1 MTNSGRSATTIKNW
15 GFLLKDRQG
24 AELGLVF
31 GAMHRHDFP
40 QEAVPRPLDANDS
53 VTWYFNRDGLKS
65 TVMVRDGTLL
75 PFADLGDGSRVTA
88 DPVIFK

>member
-31 GAMHRHDFP
+31 CAMHRHDFP